1 MSKDEIL
8 KELDTSIADK
18 NRDYEYI
25 SKLNRT
31 IDKVKY
37 LRLVKNYTQSSA
49 AEIIGISPR
58 HVRRL
63 ERKLK
68 NN

>member
-1 MSKDEIL
+1 MSKTEML
-8 KELDTSIADK
+8 KELDTSIADIK
-18 NRDYEYI
+18 KDSDYVA
-25 SKLNRT
+25 KLNRT

-37 LRLVKNYTQSSA
+37 LRLVKSYTQSSA

-63 ERKLK
+63 EKKLK

>member
-1 MSKDEIL
+1 ML

-49 AEIIGISPR
+49 AEIIGISTR

-63 ERKLK
+63 EKKIK